1 MPGHFVC
8 REFCARGEQ
17 VGVGLSAHVPLQWR
31 MGADL
36 IGIFIFIVMCRIG
49 PVGANALH
57 LATWRNHAGIV
68 ESVLGVP
75 HIDLDAQDEESGWT
89 ALHRALYFGHVRLA
103 VALVA
108 AGANVSVL
116 DVYGRTPV
124 DLLSRHLMRMYG
136 RDRDKYES
144 QGHVFSW
151 GNGSNYTLGTG
162 SLEVEL
168 APTRVD
174 ALHMHDVVY
183 VAAAKFH
190 SAAVTTDGKVYTW
203 GWGRGGRLGHP
214 EAHIHSGSSAVIHPR
229 CLVSLER
236 YCVSRIAVAKHHT
249 LLTTTEGELFSMGS
263 NRYGQLGYST
273 VDTQP
278 EPRKIAAL
286 RSMTIVRV
294 AAANKHSVCV
304 SSSGDVFTWGTN
316 SCGQLGY
323 GAFDSISSSTPRVV
337 DALKGRPVVECAA
350 AKRHTVVLTD
360 DGDVL
365 TWGHR
370 GVSPR
375 KVVLNGIRK
384 AVSLDGT
391 PLRFQK
397 GYKDVSKPRIQQIC
411 AGAAHSSALT
421 SAGVVL
427 TWRSADPHCQVQ
439 EIKGPLAGI
448 KVVSISA
455 GKYRTAAVTDI
466 GTVYMWEGRADFFP
480 AEGRVA
486 GSGSKKWSKPKSYG
500 DYILGSSAGS
510 SSSHECIG
518 TSPGSFHRHG
528 SPSIVD
534 RMQSFKSKLGASP
547 SGRISSSP
555 STNFCATRSVE
566 TAFDPIIPYRVE
578 GLRKVTDVAVGEKHS
593 LALQHWLRARDTS
606 ISENSEDSVSRCGPG
621 SLQIICQETIAKHM
635 VDPFTV
641 LQVMQY
647 AEAALADMLYK
658 RCCCVA
664 ALNLDLVMTEHP
676 QIFAELAMHIAED
689 VEHELKCILN
699 TPIQADK
706 SDDVILLTPILNGIL
721 PTRAEVELGD
731 SPLIQQEEDRSDLT
745 QAGQEHVTSVHA
757 DATSSADVS
766 NEEERKSRRLILK
779 KLQQIH
785 TLEDKIS
792 QGEELD
798 PQQKAKVSQKSVFLS
813 ALAALDG
820 GVPHEQVN
828 ALLRAASQAVVE
840 AHKDIVTDVSAR
852 HALAVTNTIPKASSK
867 PKRKSKKEK
876 IAAKEP
882 PQQVRE
888 SLLQSNDEYKKPAL
902 SRPPHAGP
910 VVRATTPSGSQ
921 AEKTP
926 IKQVGFN
933 TAHVVSP
940 SSLNKKRTTRKG
952 GLSMFLRGGLEDP
965 DSRSE
970 KLAWG
975 GNTPQT
981 GQSSPLSKILS
992 KEAAEQPTGSKHTKT
1007 PKSSS
1012 SKPKRQL
1019 GIKVSL
1025 KDYLE
1030 GKTNGTSME
1039 GEDTVTESPTPWA
1052 KGTSLPESCPVKS
1065 LKKIQLEQ
1073 EQLRAAQH
1081 RVPQSP
1087 RLYSKIA
1094 AADSFGTSPGA
1105 RSSFFGQS
1113 PSAVGF
1119 LYGSSPGRGKAF
1131 IASPQPME
1139 SKWYIPEE
1147 AAMAAAKT
1155 KTLKEIQEE
1164 ESALKEMAEIEAALH
1179 RFSCKDAS
1187 ETATDNKQTTHD
1199 SKRSKRKKKQKNTK
1213 DRHHHTNNNKRGN
1226 SQQQNHS

>member
-1 MPGHFVC
+1 MP
-8 REFCARGEQ
+8 Q
-17 VGVGLSAHVPLQWR
+17 V
-31 MGADL
+31 
-36 IGIFIFIVMCRIG
+36 
-49 PVGANALH
+49 
-57 LATWRNHAGIV
+57 
-68 ESVLGVP
+68 
-75 HIDLDAQDEESGWT
+75 DLDAQDEESGWT
-89 ALHRALYFGHVRLA
+89 ALHRALYFGHIRIA

-108 AGANVSVL
+108 AGANASVL

-136 RDRDKYES
+136 SDRYES

-174 ALHMHDVVY
+174 ALHMHDVEY

-190 SAAVTTDGKVYTW
+190 SAAVTADGKVYTW

-249 LLTTTEGELFSMGS
+249 LLTTTEGEVFSMGS

-350 AKRHTVVLTD
+350 AKRHTVVLTI

-439 EIKGPLAGI
+439 EIKGSLAGL

-510 SSSHECIG
+510 SSSHDCIG
-518 TSPGSFHRHG
+518 TSPGSFHRYG
-528 SPSIVD
+528 SPSLVE
-534 RMQSFKSKLGASP
+534 RMHSFKTKLGASP
-547 SGRISSSP
+547 SGKIASSP
-555 STNFCATRSVE
+555 SGNFCGTRNVE
-566 TAFDPIIPYRVE
+566 TAFDPIVPYRVE

-593 LALQHWLRARDTS
+593 LALQHWLRSRDAS
-606 ISENSEDSVSRCGPG
+606 ISEVSDENLTHSGECCSPG
-621 SLQIICQETIAKHM
+621 SLQVICQETIAKHM
-635 VDPFTV
+635 VDPYTV

-647 AEAALADMLYK
+647 AEAALADMLYS
-658 RCCCVA
+658 RCCNVA

-689 VEHELKCILN
+689 VEKELKCILN
-699 TPIQADK
+699 IPIQEDK
-706 SDDVILLTPILNGIL
+706 NDDVILLTPILNGIL
-721 PTRAEVELGD
+721 PTRAEAELGD
-731 SPLIQQEEDRSDLT
+731 SSVVRHEEERKDLILEERR
-745 QAGQEHVTSVHA
+745 EHVTSSHA
-757 DATSSADVS
+757 EATSSAEDS
-766 NEEERKSRRLILK
+766 NEEERKLRRLILK

-792 QGEELD
+792 LGEELD
-798 PQQKAKVSQKSVFLS
+798 AQQKAKVSQKSVFLS

-840 AHKDIVTDVSAR
+840 AHKGIVADVSAR
-852 HALAVTNTIPKASSK
+852 HDIAVANTTPKASK

-876 IAAKEP
+876 VVAKDP
-882 PQQVRE
+882 PKDVTE
-888 SLLQSNDEYKKPAL
+888 SLLRSMDEDQKPAL
-902 SRPPHAGP
+902 SRPVHSGP
-910 VVRATTPSGSQ
+910 VAPVPPPSHSQ
-921 AEKTP
+921 TEKTP

-933 TAHVVSP
+933 TSHVVSP
-940 SSLNKKRTTRKG
+940 SSLNKKRSTRKG

-965 DSRSE
+965 ASRSE

-975 GNTPQT
+975 GTTPKAP
-981 GQSSPLSKILS
+981 QSSPLSKILS
-992 KEAAEQPTGSKHTKT
+992 KEAADQPTGSKHIKAA
-1007 PKSSS
+1007 KISS

-1030 GKTNGTSME
+1030 GNTKGASME
-1039 GEDTVTESPTPWA
+1039 SEGMVTESPTPWA
-1052 KGTSLPESCPVKS
+1052 KDKAVPASCPVKS

-1094 AADSFGTSPGA
+1094 ASDSFGTSPGA
-1105 RSSFFGQS
+1105 SGSFHGQS

-1119 LYGSSPGRGKAF
+1119 LYGASPGRGKAF

-1164 ESALKEMAEIEAALH
+1164 ESAMKEMAEIEAAL
-1179 RFSCKDAS
+1179 RRLSYKDNN
-1187 ETATDNKQTTHD
+1187 ENATDKPTTHT
-1199 SKRSKRKKKQKNTK
+1199 SKRSKRKKY
-1213 DRHHHTNNNKRGN
+1213 NNKKKKMTPTQGN
-1226 SQQQNHS
+1226 TSHQQHS

>member
-1 MPGHFVC
+1 MQEQAVLVLSSAVRSSPEEAC
-8 REFCARGEQ
+8 RAI
-17 VGVGLSAHVPLQWR
+17 LSAESFAREVN
-31 MGADL
+31 
-36 IGIFIFIVMCRIG
+36 RIG

-68 ESVLGVP
+68 EGILGVP
-75 HIDLDAQDEESGWT
+75 HIELDAQDEESGWT
-89 ALHRALYFGHVRLA
+89 ALHRALYFGHI
-103 VALVA
+103 
-108 AGANVSVL
+108 GT
-116 DVYGRTPV
+116 D
-124 DLLSRHLMRMYG
+124 MRAKGMYFPG
-136 RDRDKYES
+136 EMGVIIPWDW
-144 QGHVFSW
+144 VF
-151 GNGSNYTLGTG
+151 GSGIGT
-162 SLEVEL
+162 
-168 APTRVD
+168 TRVD

-214 EAHIHSGSSAVIHPR
+214 EAHIHI
-229 CLVSLER
+229 
-236 YCVSRIAVAKHHT
+236 AKHHT
-249 LLTTTEGELFSMGS
+249 LLTTTEGEVFSMGS

-439 EIKGPLAGI
+439 EIKGPLAGL

-466 GTVYMWEGRADFFP
+466 GTVYMWEG
-480 AEGRVA
+480 
-486 GSGSKKWSKPKSYG
+486 
-500 DYILGSSAGS
+500 S
-510 SSSHECIG
+510 SSSHECFG

-528 SPSIVD
+528 SPSMVD
-534 RMQSFKSKLGASP
+534 RMQSFKSKFGASP
-547 SGRISSSP
+547 SGRTASSP
-555 STNFCATRSVE
+555 STNFCATRHVE
-566 TAFDPIIPYRVE
+566 TVFDPIIPYRVE

-593 LALQHWLRARDTS
+593 LALQHWLRSRDTS
-606 ISENSEDSVSRCGPG
+606 TYETLEESVSLSGERCGPG
-621 SLQIICQETIAKHM
+621 SLQVICQETIAKHM
-635 VDPFTV
+635 VDPYTV

-658 RCCCVA
+658 SCCCIA

-699 TPIQADK
+699 TPIQAEK
-706 SDDVILLTPILNGIL
+706 
-721 PTRAEVELGD
+721 TRRFLCD
-731 SPLIQQEEDRSDLT
+731 STRRREERSDP
-745 QAGQEHVTSVHA
+745 AEGQEHVTSAHA
-757 DATSSADVS
+757 EATSSADVS
-766 NEEERKSRRLILK
+766 NEEERKLRRLILK

-798 PQQKAKVSQKSVFLS
+798 AQQKAKVSQKSVFLS

-840 AHKDIVTDVSAR
+840 AHKGIVTDVSAR
-852 HALAVTNTIPKASSK
+852 HAIAVTHTTPKASSK

-888 SLLQSNDEYKKPAL
+888 SLLQSKDDEKKP
-902 SRPPHAGP
+902 H
-910 VVRATTPSGSQ
+910 
-921 AEKTP
+921 
-926 IKQVGFN
+926 
-933 TAHVVSP
+933 
-940 SSLNKKRTTRKG
+940 
-952 GLSMFLRGGLEDP
+952 
-965 DSRSE
+965 
-970 KLAWG
+970 
-975 GNTPQT
+975 
-981 GQSSPLSKILS
+981 
-992 KEAAEQPTGSKHTKT
+992 
-1007 PKSSS
+1007 
-1012 SKPKRQL
+1012 
-1019 GIKVSL
+1019 
-1025 KDYLE
+1025 
-1030 GKTNGTSME
+1030 
-1039 GEDTVTESPTPWA
+1039 
-1052 KGTSLPESCPVKS
+1052 
-1065 LKKIQLEQ
+1065 
-1073 EQLRAAQH
+1073 
-1081 RVPQSP
+1081 
-1087 RLYSKIA
+1087 
-1094 AADSFGTSPGA
+1094 
-1105 RSSFFGQS
+1105 
-1113 PSAVGF
+1113 
-1119 LYGSSPGRGKAF
+1119 
-1131 IASPQPME
+1131 
-1139 SKWYIPEE
+1139 
-1147 AAMAAAKT
+1147 
-1155 KTLKEIQEE
+1155 
-1164 ESALKEMAEIEAALH
+1164 
-1179 RFSCKDAS
+1179 
-1187 ETATDNKQTTHD
+1187 
-1199 SKRSKRKKKQKNTK
+1199 
-1213 DRHHHTNNNKRGN
+1213 
-1226 SQQQNHS
+1226 